1 MKFEQT
7 RDLIDHVVSF
17 HSMLS
22 AHFLELSEKTDN
34 QRLKLLLD
42 YLVEH
47 ERAQACRLAEYAE
60 DAPDHVLGRWFQFSD
75 CEEKF
80 KELKDSLGGEEST
93 VMDVVDLTVRLYDC
107 LIGQFNAFA
116 EGAEVD
122 EIRDVCRSIAAL
134 EKKDKLKIVRNS
146 RMLEDL

>member
-7 RDLIDHVVSF
+7 RDLIEHVISF

-22 AHFLELSEKTDN
+22 AHFLELGEKTEN

-47 ERAQACRLAEYAE
+47 ERAQACRLSEYAE
-60 DAPDHVLGRWFQFSD
+60 DAPDHVLGRWFQFSN
-75 CEEKF
+75 CEERF
-80 KELKDSLGGEEST
+80 KELKGSLKADQST
-93 VMDVVDLTVRLYDC
+93 VSEVVDMTVKLYDC
-107 LIGQFNAFA
+107 LIGQFTAFA

-122 EIRDVCRSIAAL
+122 EIRDVCLNIAAL
-134 EKKDKLKIVRNS
+134 EKKDKLKIVRNAH
-146 RMLEDL
+146 MLRDL